1 MPGLTHTESAAPS
14 PLLTTLFPDATGAL
28 VALPNI
34 HQWVVAALTVEVM
47 LTPKPGLVD
56 RDNNGAHRDMDVPLF
71 QASIAALTPWFA
83 RFTEAGVAHS
93 ALPITQL
100 LPQVRPIGIA
110 AEQSML
116 AATGG
121 VNTHKGGIFA
131 FGLLCSAAGWLAG
144 RRQRLTQDSLCECV
158 AQMSADLVRNE
169 LENSQHTA
177 TAGEHLFRR
186 HGLTGARGEAASGFA
201 TVRRYALP
209 VYLSARAQG
218 KDEESALLQAL
229 VVLMAHNPDTNVVSR
244 GGIDGLTFVQTY
256 ARTLL
261 SDGVTHQGLQEMNRA
276 LVARNVSPGGSADLL
291 ALTWL
296 LSHYPAV

>member
-1 MPGLTHTESAAPS
+1 MPGLTHTESSVSS

-28 VALPNI
+28 VAIPTI
-34 HQWVVAALTVEVM
+34 HQQVAAALTVEVM

-71 QASIAALTPWFA
+71 QASIAALTPWFS
-83 RFTEAGVAHS
+83 RFTEAGMAHS

-110 AEQSML
+110 AEQAML

-144 RRQRLTQDSLCECV
+144 RRLQLTRGSLCQCA

-201 TVRRYALP
+201 TVRQYALP
-209 VYLSARAQG
+209 AYLHARAQG
-218 KDEESALLQAL
+218 QDDDSALLQTL
-229 VVLMAHNPDTNVVSR
+229 VVLMAYNPDTNVVSR
-244 GGIDGLTFVQTY
+244 GGIEGLAFVQSR
-256 ARTLL
+256 ARALL
-261 SDGVTHQGLQEMNRA
+261 SVGVTRQGLQDMNQA
-276 LVARNVSPGGSADLL
+276 LVERNISPGGSADLL

-296 LSHYPAV
+296 LSHYPHV